1 MSCENV
7 ETVRKLSDAYIRGDL
22 AEWLSFYAPDSEL
35 HAPTGRLND
44 PDAVYTGRD
53 GMRRAVAEHEE
64 AFDDTRWERELLVDA
79 GDSVVGLWRQYG
91 RHKTDGTRFC
101 IEVAR
106 VYSLR
111 DGKVV
116 HTLRYPSWST
126 ALDSVRP
133 AE

>member
-1 MSCENV
+1 
-7 ETVRKLSDAYIRGDL
+7 
-22 AEWLSFYAPDSEL
+22 
-35 HAPTGRLND
+35 
-44 PDAVYTGRD
+44 
-53 GMRRAVAEHEE
+53 MRRAVAEHEE

-79 GDSVVGLWRQYG
+79 GDRVVGLWRQYG
-91 RHKTDGTRFC
+91 RHKTDGTRVC

-116 HTLRYPSWST
+116 HTMRYPSWST

-133 AE
+133 AA